1 MTYTAPT
8 WASSAYTYKPS
19 IPLDYSLKLDRNFGS
34 NTGASGASGG
44 KMDPTALIGAGVG
57 AIGGIISGIG
67 ANRTNASIAEA
78 QAKAQSFAAQQAF
91 EVNRMGLYGNLGS
104 QLNSQIWGNVLAPDL
119 DVSRQLGAK
128 RTELAELLPKEEGRQ
143 RENMRWETGFKSDP
157 AFRNFSQQQAIAN
170 LKTNPDIIKDKA
182 AKTGMFGP
190 IAQAPL
196 GSFMVA

>member
-8 WASSAYTYKPS
+8 WASAVNYQPGTKY
-19 IPLDYSLKLDRNFGS
+19 DYSQKLDRNFGS
-34 NTGASGASGG
+34 STKESGASGEKG
-44 KMDPTALIGAGVG
+44 MDPTALIGAGVG

-67 ANRTNASIAEA
+67 TNRTNASIAEA

-119 DVSRQLGAK
+119 DVARQLGAK

-143 RENMRWETGFKSDP
+143 RENLRWETGFKSDP
-157 AFRNFSQQQAIAN
+157 AFRNFSQQQAISN
-170 LKTNPDIIKDKA
+170 LKTNPDIIREKA

-196 GSFMVA
+196 GSFMVT

>member
-1 MTYTAPT
+1 MTYTTPS
-8 WASSAYTYKPS
+8 WFPSAFTYKPS
-19 IPLDYSLKLDRNFGS
+19 TPYDYSLKLDRNFGS
-34 NTGASGASGG
+34 NTGASGG

-143 RENMRWETGFKSDP
+143 RENVRWETGYKSDP
-157 AFRNFSQQQAIAN
+157 AFRTASQQENIA
-170 LKTNPDIIKDKA
+170 KVRYNPDRIRKQ
-182 AKTGMFGP
+182 GE
-190 IAQAPL
+190 L
-196 GSFMVA
+196 